1 MADLGT
7 CTSFIF
13 SAVSLCKC
21 TCTHLLSFRSVL
33 WPPLH
38 YRCSQFL
45 WIFLLFHASQATIGD
60 ISEYMRLGQPL
71 KHILKIYLYITLGL
85 YPCVACL
92 YIYELMPSHL
102 TQSMCLLSEH
112 FSSKVKLHES
122 VQSYWY
128 WRKQEVSIQKLFALY
143 LCLYSIS
150 LSYGGLSRVTNPYM
164 RRQYDNKVAMKPG
177 E

>member
-45 WIFLLFHASQATIGD
+45 WIFFA
-60 ISEYMRLGQPL
+60 ISFFSSHNWRHFRIHEIEAAL
-71 KHILKIYLYITLGL
+71 KTYILKIYLYIKLGL

-112 FSSKVKLHES
+112 YSSKVKLHKS
-122 VQSYWY
+122 VHSYWY
-128 WRKQEVSIQKLFALY
+128 WRKQEVSSQKLFALY

-150 LSYGGLSRVTNPYM
+150 LSYGGLSR
-164 RRQYDNKVAMKPG
+164 PG
-177 E
+177 

>member
-7 CTSFIF
+7 CTAFIF

-45 WIFLLFHASQATIGD
+45 WIFFA
-60 ISEYMRLGQPL
+60 ISFFSSHNWRHLRIHEIEAAL
-71 KHILKIYLYITLGL
+71 KTYILKIYLYIKLGL

-92 YIYELMPSHL
+92 YIYTNWLKVCVCLVGTFHQKWNCTNLCSRIDIGLNKRFQARNCLHL
-102 TQSMCLLSEH
+102 TCVCTQSPCPTEDS
-112 FSSKVKLHES
+112 
-122 VQSYWY
+122 
-128 WRKQEVSIQKLFALY
+128 
-143 LCLYSIS
+143 
-150 LSYGGLSRVTNPYM
+150 
-164 RRQYDNKVAMKPG
+164 PG
-177 E
+177 